1 MTIHLI
7 RSSELD
13 PNQFTAIYDLI
24 RQYPGPVQYIIH
36 EKPIEYSMEEL
47 EVEIWEEDRIGR
59 KEMPVRYKM
68 ANILCESQTTF
79 VSWYTLF
86 DHCDRARGKY
96 HIPDGEPVVLLTDHA
111 NEYNWFSGSDR
122 NGKLNLFVHTGM
134 WDRFTFPDFRYPV
147 VYLLAAI
154 PLRLK
159 MFDSFDEMAHYFHR
173 EPRGC
178 MNDLCLEKN
187 QIGLKL
193 RTGDICPECRQRI
206 RDRKVDQQVVSQ
218 VFRIFEG
225 IRTQMLF
232 RSSFDQDSRP
242 SRLMVDYDNRKIY
255 LTDLGNLRIP
265 LNPMEKTVYHFF
277 LNHPDGAAF
286 STLPDCRDE
295 LYTLYR
301 HYSDSGSI
309 ATISARIDDICAN
322 KNDCLSQVISR
333 IRRKFEDA
341 VPSEM
346 AQQYVIGGESG
357 RKRRILID
365 RDLVEY
371 LNSRETF

>member
-1 MTIHLI
+1 M
-7 RSSELD
+7 
-13 PNQFTAIYDLI
+13 
-24 RQYPGPVQYIIH
+24 IH
-36 EKPIEYSMEEL
+36 ENPIEYSIEEL
-47 EVEIWEEDRIGR
+47 EVEIWEEERIGR
-59 KEMPVRYKM
+59 KEMPARYKLLN
-68 ANILCESQTTF
+68 AIIEPSTTF
-79 VSWYTLF
+79 LSWDSLF
-86 DHCDRARGKY
+86 YHCDQSRQKY
-96 HIPDGEPVVLLTDHA
+96 RIPDDEPVVLLTDHA
-111 NEYNWFSGSDR
+111 NEYNWFSGSDK
-122 NGKLNLFVHTGM
+122 NGKLNLFIHTGM
-134 WDRFTFPDFRYPV
+134 WDRFTFPDSRYPV

-159 MFDSFDEMAHYFHR
+159 MFDSFEEMAHYFHPD
-173 EPRGC
+173 PRGC

-232 RSSFDQDSRP
+232 RSSFDKDSSP
-242 SRLMVDYDNRKIY
+242 SRLLLDYDKRKIY
-255 LTDLGNLRIP
+255 LTDLGNLEIP

-277 LNHPDGAAF
+277 LKYPDGVAF
-286 STLPDCRDE
+286 STLPDHRDE
-295 LYTLYR
+295 LYILYR

-322 KNDCLSQVISR
+322 RNDCLSQVISR

-341 VPSEM
+341 VPFEM

-357 RKRRILID
+357 RKRRIMID
-365 RDLVEY
+365 RNLME
-371 LNSRETF
+371 LMNSRKT